1 MLRLGRGRGVLGHH
15 ERERMSSTTVIE
27 WREQVSAEAVE
38 ALSAPGGLVV
48 SATKVGYILMTTDAA
63 GLERKF
69 SAKQRNRNKPG
80 VVLCSSIEQLTEL
93 AELNDEILA
102 FYQKHWDQDILLGC
116 ILPWKADAVDMIDE
130 DARELVRDTR
140 GTSCFVIR
148 FGRPSEQIVS
158 ALWERDRTLIFASS
172 ANPSG
177 VGNRGRVANIG
188 ERIESEADVI
198 IAADGYVSSMQ
209 PDKDEDSR
217 HEQGV
222 MVSMVDASGAL
233 IPVQGG
239 ERSITPGP
247 VLIRRG
253 LDYDRIML
261 NLAEQFNSW
270 DYRQGEYY

>member
-1 MLRLGRGRGVLGHH
+1 MT
-15 ERERMSSTTVIE
+15 STTVIE
-27 WREQVSAEAVE
+27 WREQAPEEAVD

-48 SATKVGYILMTTDAA
+48 CATKVGYILMTTDGA

-102 FYQKHWDQDILLGC
+102 FYQKHWDEDILLGC
-116 ILPWKADAVDMIDE
+116 ILPWKESAVDMIDE
-130 DARELVRDTR
+130 DARELVRDKR

-148 FGRPSEQIVS
+148 FGRPAEQLVTL
-158 ALWERDRTLIFASS
+158 LWERDRTLSFASS

-188 ERIESEADVI
+188 ERIENEADVI
-198 IAADGYVSSMQ
+198 VAADGYVASIQ
-209 PDKDEDSR
+209 PGKDEDSR

-222 MVSMVDASGAL
+222 MVSLVDASGTL
-233 IPVQGG
+233 IPEQRG

-253 LDYDRIML
+253 LDYERIML
-261 NLAEQFNSW
+261 NLAEHFNSW